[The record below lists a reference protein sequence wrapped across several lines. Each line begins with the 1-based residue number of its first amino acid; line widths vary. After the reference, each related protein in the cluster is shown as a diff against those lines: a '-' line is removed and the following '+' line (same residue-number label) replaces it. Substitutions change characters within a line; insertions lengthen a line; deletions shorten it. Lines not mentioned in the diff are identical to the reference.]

1 MRGSILTGKRAR
13 ALRRR
18 LTPPETRLWV
28 RLRRRGPG
36 RPTFRRQY
44 PIDPYV
50 ADFCCVE
57 ARLIVEIDGAV
68 HDSPDQ
74 FRHDAA
80 RSQFL
85 TASGFDVLRLA
96 AADVMRDPDAVAD
109 RVIRAALARLR
120 GVGL

>member
-1 MRGSILTGKRAR
+1 M
-13 ALRRR
+13 
-18 LTPPETRLWV
+18 

-44 PIDPYV
+44 PVDPYV
-50 ADFCCVE
+50 ADFCCIE

-68 HDSPDQ
+68 HDAPDQ
-74 FRHDAA
+74 LRHDAA
-80 RSQFL
+80 RDRFL
-85 TASGFDVLRLA
+85 AASGFDILRLPA
-96 AADVMRDPDAVAD
+96 GEIMADPDAAAD

>member
-36 RPTFRRQY
+36 LPAFRRQY
-44 PIDPYV
+44 PVDPYV

-68 HDSPDQ
+68 HDAPDQ
-74 FRHDAA
+74 LRHDAA
-80 RSQFL
+80 RDGFL
-85 TASGFDVLRLA
+85 RASGFDVLRLA
-96 AADVMRDPDAVAD
+96 AADVMRDPDAAAD